1 MKCVYLFIYFYFR
14 TVQVQVR
21 GCGGSGRLPQWDPK
35 VELCVQKK
43 ANSDYKHRQ
52 EHRKGPSASGRERV
66 PYSEHD
72 K

>member
-1 MKCVYLFIYFYFR
+1 M
-14 TVQVQVR
+14 QVR
-21 GCGGSGRLPQWDPK
+21 GCGGSSQLPQWDPK

-43 ANSDYKHRQ
+43 VNSDSKYRQ

-66 PYSEHD
+66 SYSEQG